1 MAIEHAEDDV
11 PMEEVLTEESEQYLY
26 NAWLPVAQESRTEK
40 HRFHEVVSLLQLTW
54 KPHDL
59 DTRFATLKWIP
70 VISMYVLSFVF
81 CSFLPSFFTCLLVP
95 LHSSHAPSQ
104 NSNCKQSQNSDC
116 EQSQFWPPHPSWL
129 WLHKQLIH
137 HNSHCIHQPVVVMIL
152 SEFSSAT
159 SCLGSTDLSS
169 SINSSCYVFKG
180 VVIVEHEKLGCSHLP
195 VAICLALDQSLTIE
209 AYVFLLKEHNFL
221 ASNIFIDIG
230 LTTHVIELSLL
241 LPDGHSLLNP
251 RSCIISQRYYYCVL

>member
-1 MAIEHAEDDV
+1 
-11 PMEEVLTEESEQYLY
+11 
-26 NAWLPVAQESRTEK
+26 
-40 HRFHEVVSLLQLTW
+40 
-54 KPHDL
+54 
-59 DTRFATLKWIP
+59 
-70 VISMYVLSFVF
+70 
-81 CSFLPSFFTCLLVP
+81 
-95 LHSSHAPSQ
+95 
-104 NSNCKQSQNSDC
+104 
-116 EQSQFWPPHPSWL
+116 
-129 WLHKQLIH
+129 LIH

-169 SINSSCYVFKG
+169 SINSSCHVFKG

-221 ASNIFIDIG
+221 SSNIFIDIG
-230 LTTHVIELSLL
+230 LTTDVIELSLL